1 MDNSRHPSKRVS
13 LAGMHIDR
21 NSAVPLHLQ
30 IAAHIRDGILRGV
43 FPAGTQFLGSR
54 EIARELGCSRTVVLT
69 AWDLLYAE
77 GYLESMPRGSV
88 MVASVATP
96 HAEPKSAIPPAAKP
110 AHMSERWRSLLGLD
124 YETNWPSVF
133 APGAPD
139 VSTFPFKEWSRL
151 LRQTWQNP
159 REQECLDL
167 PSEGH
172 PRLRSE
178 IANFLGSVRG
188 LVCAP
193 EEVVVTSGTSGAL
206 DFCSR
211 MILDPGDEVWVEEP
225 GFVEARWALTAAG
238 AKLVPIPVDDKG
250 LVVSEGVRRA
260 PGAKLIVVTP
270 SHQYPLG
277 VSMHLERRL
286 ELLDWANKNDVWV
299 IEDDYNSE
307 FRHQDS
313 MIASLRSLDR
323 EGRVIYFGTFS
334 KIMMPNLRLG
344 YIVANRHFIEGFSRG
359 RARIDVHTSGIGQ
372 LALAEFMRE
381 GHLLRHLRGMRRI
394 YAARRKALID
404 AIAALMPDDLT
415 VLRRHRIASGG
426 AVHRRDAGTDER
438 PRGGRSPEAG
448 RHPRPAALAKL
459 SGAADAGGPG
469 VRLRASAR
477 RGRRTAACENRGL
490 HRRRRSQC
498 AIRAGEILS
507 YCSYNKERLSR
518 PLCIARRHL
527 IIPHCRPIACKLD
540 R

>member
-1 MDNSRHPSKRVS
+1 MDNGRHPSKRVS

-21 NSAVPLHLQ
+21 SSAVPLHLQ
-30 IAAHIRDGILRGV
+30 IARHIRDGILSGA
-43 FPAGTQFLGSR
+43 FSSGTQFLGSR

-77 GYLESMPRGSV
+77 GYLASTPRGSV
-88 MVASVATP
+88 MVAAVAAP
-96 HAEPKSAIPPAAKP
+96 HAEPASPAGKP
-110 AHMSERWRSLLGLD
+110 ARMSERWRALIGLD

-139 VSTFPFKEWSRL
+139 ISTFPFKDWSRL
-151 LRQTWQNP
+151 LRQAWQNP

-167 PSEGH
+167 PPEGH

-188 LVCAP
+188 LVCSP
-193 EEVVVTSGTSGAL
+193 DEVVVTSGTSGAL

-225 GFVEARWALTAAG
+225 GFIEARWALTAAG
-238 AKLVPIPVDDKG
+238 ARLVPVPVDDKG
-250 LVVSEGVRRA
+250 LVVSEGIRRA
-260 PGAKLIVVTP
+260 PRARLIVVTP

-277 VSMHLERRL
+277 VSMGLERRL
-286 ELLDWANKNDVWV
+286 ELLDYANKNDIWL

-323 EGRVIYFGTFS
+323 DGRVIYFGTFS

-344 YIVANRHFIEGFSRG
+344 YLVANRHFIEGFARG

-372 LALAEFMRE
+372 FALAEFMRE
-381 GHLLRHLRGMRRI
+381 GHLLRHLRAMRRV

-404 AIAALMPDDLT
+404 AIQTQMPDDLT
-415 VLRRHRIASGG
+415 VSSAVTGLHLVALFTEAMQARMTDREAVAILKQAGIQVQPLSQNFLAQPTRQGLVFGYGRLRVEDAAPLLARIAACIGG
-426 AVHRRDAGTDER
+426 TTRIA
-438 PRGGRSPEAG
+438 
-448 RHPRPAALAKL
+448 
-459 SGAADAGGPG
+459 
-469 VRLRASAR
+469 ASAPPD
-477 RGRRTAACENRGL
+477 A
-490 HRRRRSQC
+490 RS
-498 AIRAGEILS
+498 
-507 YCSYNKERLSR
+507 Y
-518 PLCIARRHL
+518 
-527 IIPHCRPIACKLD
+527 
-540 R
+540 

>member
-1 MDNSRHPSKRVS
+1 MNSSRHPGKRVS

-21 NSAVPLHLQ
+21 TSAVPLHLQ
-30 IAAHIRDGILRGV
+30 IAKHIRDGILCGA
-43 FPAGTQFLGSR
+43 FPSGTQFLGSR

-77 GYLESMPRGSV
+77 GYLESTPRGSV
-88 MVASVATP
+88 MVASVASP
-96 HAEPKSAIPPAAKP
+96 HAEPSSASSAARP
-110 AHMSERWRSLLGLD
+110 AHMSERWRSLLAFD
-124 YETNWPSVF
+124 YETNWPSEF
-133 APGAPD
+133 SPGAPD
-139 VSTFPFKEWSRL
+139 ISTFPFKDWSRL
-151 LRQTWQNP
+151 LRQAWQNP

-167 PSEGH
+167 PPEGH

-188 LVCAP
+188 LVCSP

-250 LVVSEGVRRA
+250 LVVSEGIRRA
-260 PGAKLIVVTP
+260 PRARLIVVTP

-277 VSMHLERRL
+277 VSMGLERRL
-286 ELLDWANKNDVWV
+286 ELLDWANKNDIWV

-344 YIVANRHFIEGFSRG
+344 YLVANRHFIEGFAKG

-372 LALAEFMRE
+372 LALAEFMRG
-381 GHLLRHLRGMRRI
+381 GHLLRHLRAMRRV

-404 AIAALMPDDLT
+404 AIGALMPDDLT
-415 VLRRHRIASGG
+415 VSSAVTGLHLVALFTDAMRARMSDREAVAVLKRAGIHVQPLSQNFLEQPTRHGLVFGYGRLHVEDAAPLLARIAACIGG
-426 AVHRRDAGTDER
+426 ASRNAPSDPPIRSLTDR
-438 PRGGRSPEAG
+438 TI
-448 RHPRPAALAKL
+448 
-459 SGAADAGGPG
+459 
-469 VRLRASAR
+469 R
-477 RGRRTAACENRGL
+477 RG
-490 HRRRRSQC
+490 
-498 AIRAGEILS
+498 
-507 YCSYNKERLSR
+507 
-518 PLCIARRHL
+518 
-527 IIPHCRPIACKLD
+527 
-540 R
+540 

>member
-1 MDNSRHPSKRVS
+1 MNNSRHPSKRVS
-13 LAGMHIDR
+13 LAGIHIDR
-21 NSAVPLHLQ
+21 TSAVPLHLQ
-30 IAAHIRDGILRGV
+30 IAKHIREGILCGA
-43 FPAGTQFLGSR
+43 FPSGTQFLGSR

-77 GYLESMPRGSV
+77 GYLASTPRGSV
-88 MVASVATP
+88 MVAAVAAP
-96 HAEPKSAIPPAAKP
+96 HAEPASPAGKP
-110 AHMSERWRSLLGLD
+110 AHMSERWRALLGLE

-139 VSTFPFKEWSRL
+139 ISTFPFKDWSRL
-151 LRQTWQNP
+151 LRQAWQNP

-167 PSEGH
+167 PPEGH

-188 LVCAP
+188 LVCSP
-193 EEVVVTSGTSGAL
+193 EQVVITSGTSGAL

-238 AKLVPIPVDDKG
+238 AKLVPVPVDDKG
-250 LVVSEGVRRA
+250 LVVSEGIRRA
-260 PGAKLIVVTP
+260 PRARLIVVTP

-277 VSMHLERRL
+277 ISMGLERRL

-344 YIVANRHFIEGFSRG
+344 YLVANRRFIEGFAKG

-381 GHLLRHLRGMRRI
+381 GHLLRHLRAMRRV

-404 AIAALMPDDLT
+404 AIGALMPDDLT
-415 VLRRHRIASGG
+415 VSSAVTGLHLVALFTDAMQARMNDREAVAVLKQAGIHVQPLSQNFLERPTRQGLVFGYGRLRVEDAAPLLARIAACIGG
-426 AVHRRDAGTDER
+426 GSRNGTSD
-438 PRGGRSPEAG
+438 PPN
-448 RHPRPAALAKL
+448 
-459 SGAADAGGPG
+459 
-469 VRLRASAR
+469 
-477 RGRRTAACENRGL
+477 T
-490 HRRRRSQC
+490 
-498 AIRAGEILS
+498 LS
-507 YCSYNKERLSR
+507 Y
-518 PLCIARRHL
+518 
-527 IIPHCRPIACKLD
+527 
-540 R
+540 

>member
-1 MDNSRHPSKRVS
+1 MDRDRHPNKRIS
-13 LAGMHIDR
+13 LAGMYVDR
-21 NSAVPLHLQ
+21 TSTVPLHLQ
-30 IAAHIRDGILRGV
+30 IAAHIRGNILSGV
-43 FPAGTQFLGSR
+43 FAAGTQFLGSR

-69 AWDLLYAE
+69 AWELLYAE
-77 GYLESMPRGSV
+77 GCLESMPRGRV
-88 MVASVATP
+88 MVAPVVTS
-96 HAEPKSAIPPAAKP
+96 HARTASAASSGRMPSAKP
-110 AHMSERWRSLLGLD
+110 GRMSERWRSLLAFD
-124 YETNWPSVF
+124 YETNWPSEF
-133 APGAPD
+133 SPGAPD
-139 VSTFPFKEWSRL
+139 ISTFPFKDWSRL

-167 PSEGH
+167 PPEGH

-225 GFVEARWALTAAG
+225 GFIEARFALTAAG

-250 LVVSEGVRRA
+250 LVVSEGIRRA
-260 PGAKLIVVTP
+260 PRAKLIVVTP

-277 VSMHLERRL
+277 ISMGLERRL

-334 KIMMPNLRLG
+334 KTMMPNLRLG
-344 YIVANRHFIEGFSRG
+344 YMVASRHFIDGFSKG
-359 RARIDVHTSGIGQ
+359 RARIEVHTSGIGQ

-394 YAARRKALID
+394 YATRRKALID
-404 AIAALMPDDLT
+404 AIATLMPDDLT
-415 VLRRHRIASGG
+415 VSSAVTGLHLVALFTDAMRARMSDREANAVLKQAGIHVQPLSQNFLEQPTRQGLVFGYGRLRVEDAAPLLARISACIGSGG
-426 AVHRRDAGTDER
+426 RNAPSEPAKSSLTVRTIK
-438 PRGGRSPEAG
+438 RG
-448 RHPRPAALAKL
+448 
-459 SGAADAGGPG
+459 
-469 VRLRASAR
+469 
-477 RGRRTAACENRGL
+477 
-490 HRRRRSQC
+490 
-498 AIRAGEILS
+498 
-507 YCSYNKERLSR
+507 
-518 PLCIARRHL
+518 
-527 IIPHCRPIACKLD
+527 
-540 R
+540 

>member
-1 MDNSRHPSKRVS
+1 MDRDHRPSKRVS

-30 IAAHIRDGILRGV
+30 IAAHIRGCILRGV

-77 GYLESMPRGSV
+77 GYLESTPRGSV

-96 HAEPKSAIPPAAKP
+96 HAELTSVASPAAVP
-110 AHMSERWRSLLGLD
+110 AHMSKRWQSLLAFD
-124 YETNWPSVF
+124 YETNWPSEF
-133 APGAPD
+133 SPGAPD
-139 VSTFPFKEWSRL
+139 ISTFPFKDWSRL
-151 LRQTWQNP
+151 LRQAWQNP

-167 PSEGH
+167 PPEGH

-188 LVCAP
+188 LVCSP

-238 AKLVPIPVDDKG
+238 AKLVPVPVDDKG
-250 LVVSEGVRRA
+250 LIVSEGIRRA
-260 PGAKLIVVTP
+260 PGARLIVVTP

-277 VSMHLERRL
+277 VSMGLERRI

-334 KIMMPNLRLG
+334 KIMMPSLRLG
-344 YIVANRHFIEGFSRG
+344 YIVANRHFIDGFSRG
-359 RARIDVHTSGIGQ
+359 RARIDVHTSGVGQ

-381 GHLLRHLRGMRRI
+381 GHLLRHLRGMRRV

-404 AIAALMPDDLT
+404 AIATLMPDDLT
-415 VLRRHRIASGG
+415 VSAAVTGLHLVALFTDAMRARMSDREAAGVLKQAGIHVQPLSQNFLEQPTLQGLVFGYGRLRVEDAAPLLARIAACIGSGCRN
-426 AVHRRDAGTDER
+426 APSDPAISSLTVRTIK
-438 PRGGRSPEAG
+438 RG
-448 RHPRPAALAKL
+448 
-459 SGAADAGGPG
+459 
-469 VRLRASAR
+469 
-477 RGRRTAACENRGL
+477 
-490 HRRRRSQC
+490 
-498 AIRAGEILS
+498 
-507 YCSYNKERLSR
+507 
-518 PLCIARRHL
+518 
-527 IIPHCRPIACKLD
+527 
-540 R
+540 

>member
-1 MDNSRHPSKRVS
+1 MDKSRQPNKRVS

-21 NSAVPLHLQ
+21 TSAVPLHLQ
-30 IAAHIRDGILRGV
+30 IAAHIRGCILRGV

-77 GYLESMPRGSV
+77 GYLKSTPRGSV

-96 HAEPKSAIPPAAKP
+96 HAEPPSVASPAAVP
-110 AHMSERWRSLLGLD
+110 AHMSKRWQSLLAFD
-124 YETNWPSVF
+124 YETNWPSEF
-133 APGAPD
+133 SPGAPD
-139 VSTFPFKEWSRL
+139 ISTFPFKDWSRL

-167 PSEGH
+167 PPEGH

-238 AKLVPIPVDDKG
+238 AKLVPVPVDDKG
-250 LVVSEGVRRA
+250 LVVSEGIRRA
-260 PGAKLIVVTP
+260 PGARLIVVTP

-277 VSMHLERRL
+277 VSMGLERRL

-344 YIVANRHFIEGFSRG
+344 YIVANRRFIEGFSKG
-359 RARIDVHTSGIGQ
+359 RARIDVHTSGVGQ

-381 GHLLRHLRGMRRI
+381 GHLLRHLRGMRRA
-394 YAARRKALID
+394 YATRRKALID
-404 AIAALMPDDLT
+404 AIATLMPDDLT
-415 VLRRHRIASGG
+415 VSAAVTGLHLVALFTEAMRARMSDREAAASLKQAGIHVQPLSQNFLEQPTLQGLVFGYGRLRVEDASPLLARIAACIGSGSRN
-426 AVHRRDAGTDER
+426 ASSD
-438 PRGGRSPEAG
+438 
-448 RHPRPAALAKL
+448 PAI
-459 SGAADAGGPG
+459 SSRT
-469 VRLRASAR
+469 VRTIK
-477 RGRRTAACENRGL
+477 RGRADRG
-490 HRRRRSQC
+490 
-498 AIRAGEILS
+498 A
-507 YCSYNKERLSR
+507 
-518 PLCIARRHL
+518 
-527 IIPHCRPIACKLD
+527 
-540 R
+540 

>member
-1 MDNSRHPSKRVS
+1 VEP
-13 LAGMHIDR
+13 A
-21 NSAVPLHLQ
+21 SATS
-30 IAAHIRDGILRGV
+30 
-43 FPAGTQFLGSR
+43 PA
-54 EIARELGCSRTVVLT
+54 
-69 AWDLLYAE
+69 
-77 GYLESMPRGSV
+77 
-88 MVASVATP
+88 
-96 HAEPKSAIPPAAKP
+96 PKPT
-110 AHMSERWRSLLGLD
+110 HMSERWRSLLAFD
-124 YETNWPSVF
+124 YETNWPSEF
-133 APGAPD
+133 SPGAPD
-139 VSTFPFKEWSRL
+139 ISTFPFKDWSRL

-167 PSEGH
+167 PPEGH

-188 LVCAP
+188 LVCSP

-250 LVVSEGVRRA
+250 LVVSEGIRRA

-277 VSMHLERRL
+277 VSMGLERRL

-381 GHLLRHLRGMRRI
+381 GHLLRHLRGMRRL
-394 YAARRKALID
+394 YAAARRHQAGIATPRYRSALRWGFRQLSGSFCD
-404 AIAALMPDDLT
+404 RRAQTLGSKPRVDD
-415 VLRRHRIASGG
+415 
-426 AVHRRDAGTDER
+426 
-438 PRGGRSPEAG
+438 
-448 RHPRPAALAKL
+448 PRPIHFRHKK
-459 SGAADAGGPG
+459 GP
-469 VRLRASAR
+469 ASAR
-477 RGRRTAACENRGL
+477 RPALVLARDQQKRLIRFSNRSWRPDFGL
-490 HRRRRSQC
+490 GLRSFDSARS
-498 AIRAGEILS
+498 AISASE
-507 YCSYNKERLSR
+507 
-518 PLCIARRHL
+518 PWDATW
-527 IIPHCRPIACKLD
+527 PISPFQPA
-540 R
+540 

>member
-21 NSAVPLHLQ
+21 SSAVPLHLQ
-30 IAAHIRDGILRGV
+30 IAAHIRDGILRGT

-77 GYLESMPRGSV
+77 GYLASTPRGSV
-88 MVASVATP
+88 MVASVTAPDVEAPSAT
-96 HAEPKSAIPPAAKP
+96 SPAAKP
-110 AHMSERWRSLLGLD
+110 AHMSERWRSLLSFD
-124 YETNWPSVF
+124 YETNWPSEF

-139 VSTFPFKEWSRL
+139 ISTFPFREWSRL
-151 LRQTWQNP
+151 LRQSWQNP
-159 REQECLDL
+159 KEQECLDL

-172 PRLRSE
+172 PRLRGE

-188 LVCAP
+188 LVCSP

-225 GFVEARWALTAAG
+225 GFIEARFALTAAG

-250 LVVSEGVRRA
+250 LIVSEGIRRA
-260 PGAKLIVVTP
+260 SRAKLIVVTP

-277 VSMHLERRL
+277 ISMGLERRL

-344 YIVANRHFIEGFSRG
+344 YMVANRHFIEGFSKG

-381 GHLLRHLRGMRRI
+381 GHLLRHLRAMRRI
-394 YAARRKALID
+394 YAERRKALID
-404 AIAALMPDDLT
+404 AITAQMPNDLT
-415 VLRRHRIASGG
+415 VSSAVTGLHLVALFTDAMQARMSDREAAAVLKQAGIHVQPLSQNFLETPTRQGLVFGYGRLHVEDAAPLLARIAACVGSGDRN
-426 AVHRRDAGTDER
+426 APSTRAKPSLTVRTIK
-438 PRGGRSPEAG
+438 RS
-448 RHPRPAALAKL
+448 
-459 SGAADAGGPG
+459 
-469 VRLRASAR
+469 
-477 RGRRTAACENRGL
+477 
-490 HRRRRSQC
+490 
-498 AIRAGEILS
+498 
-507 YCSYNKERLSR
+507 
-518 PLCIARRHL
+518 
-527 IIPHCRPIACKLD
+527 
-540 R
+540 

>member
-1 MDNSRHPSKRVS
+1 MDNSRHPSTRVS

-21 NSAVPLHLQ
+21 TSAVPLHLQ
-30 IAAHIRDGILRGV
+30 IAKHIRDGILCGA
-43 FPAGTQFLGSR
+43 FPSGTQFLGSR

-77 GYLESMPRGSV
+77 GYLASTPRGSV
-88 MVASVATP
+88 MVAAVTAP
-96 HAEPKSAIPPAAKP
+96 NVEPASPAAKP
-110 AHMSERWRSLLGLD
+110 AHMSERWRSLLDLD

-139 VSTFPFKEWSRL
+139 VSTFPFKDWSRL
-151 LRQTWQNP
+151 LRQAWKNP

-167 PSEGH
+167 PPEGH

-188 LVCAP
+188 LVCSP

-238 AKLVPIPVDDKG
+238 AKLVPIPVDNKG
-250 LVVSEGVRRA
+250 LVVSEGIRRA
-260 PGAKLIVVTP
+260 SRARLIVVTP

-277 VSMHLERRL
+277 VSMGLERRL

-344 YIVANRHFIEGFSRG
+344 YLVANRHFIEGFVKG

-381 GHLLRHLRGMRRI
+381 GHLLRHLRGMRRV
-394 YAARRKALID
+394 YASRRKALID
-404 AIAALMPDDLT
+404 AIAAHMPDDLT
-415 VLRRHRIASGG
+415 VSSAVTGLHLVALFTDAMQARMSDREAAAILKQAGIHVQPLSQNFLERPTRQGLVFGYGRLRVEDAAALLARIAACIGG
-426 AVHRRDAGTDER
+426 ASRNA
-438 PRGGRSPEAG
+438 PSN
-448 RHPRPAALAKL
+448 PANT
-459 SGAADAGGPG
+459 P
-469 VRLRASAR
+469 
-477 RGRRTAACENRGL
+477 
-490 HRRRRSQC
+490 
-498 AIRAGEILS
+498 S
-507 YCSYNKERLSR
+507 Y
-518 PLCIARRHL
+518 
-527 IIPHCRPIACKLD
+527 
-540 R
+540 

>member
-1 MDNSRHPSKRVS
+1 MDGDRQPSKRVS

-43 FPAGTQFLGSR
+43 FPAGTHFLGSR
-54 EIARELGCSRTVVLT
+54 EVALELGCSRTVVLT

-77 GYLESMPRGSV
+77 GYLESTPRGSV

-96 HAEPKSAIPPAAKP
+96 HAQAAPPAVEP
-110 AHMSERWRSLLGLD
+110 AHMSNRWRALLASS
-124 YETNWPSVF
+124 YETNWPSEF

-139 VSTFPFKEWSRL
+139 ISTFPFKQWSRL

-178 IANFLGSVRG
+178 IANFLASVRG
-188 LVCAP
+188 LVCSP
-193 EEVVVTSGTSGAL
+193 DEVVVTSGTSGAL

-250 LVVSEGVRRA
+250 LVVSEGIRRA
-260 PGAKLIVVTP
+260 PRAKLIVVTP

-277 VSMHLERRL
+277 ISMGLERRL
-286 ELLDWANKNDVWV
+286 ELLDWANRNDVWV

-334 KIMMPNLRLG
+334 KIMMPSLRLG
-344 YIVANRHFIEGFSRG
+344 YIVANKHFIDGFSKG

-381 GHLLRHLRGMRRI
+381 GYLLRHLRGMRRI

-404 AIAALMPDDLT
+404 AIAALMPDDLSVSSAVT
-415 VLRRHRIASGG
+415 GLHLVALFTEAMQARMSDREATAILKQAGIHVQPLSQNFLEQPTRQGLVFGYGRLHVEDATPLLARIAACIGCGSRN
-426 AVHRRDAGTDER
+426 APSEPAKPSRTVRTIK
-438 PRGGRSPEAG
+438 RG
-448 RHPRPAALAKL
+448 
-459 SGAADAGGPG
+459 
-469 VRLRASAR
+469 
-477 RGRRTAACENRGL
+477 
-490 HRRRRSQC
+490 
-498 AIRAGEILS
+498 
-507 YCSYNKERLSR
+507 
-518 PLCIARRHL
+518 
-527 IIPHCRPIACKLD
+527 
-540 R
+540 

>member
-1 MDNSRHPSKRVS
+1 MDNGRHPSKRVS

-21 NSAVPLHLQ
+21 TSAVPLHLQ
-30 IAAHIRDGILRGV
+30 IAKHIRDGILSGA
-43 FPAGTQFLGSR
+43 FPSGTQFLGSR

-77 GYLESMPRGSV
+77 GYLASTPRGSV
-88 MVASVATP
+88 MVAAVTAP
-96 HAEPKSAIPPAAKP
+96 HAEPASPAGKP
-110 AHMSERWRSLLGLD
+110 AHMSERWRALLGLD

-139 VSTFPFKEWSRL
+139 ISTFPFKDWSRL
-151 LRQTWQNP
+151 LRQAWQNP

-167 PSEGH
+167 PPEGH

-188 LVCAP
+188 LVCSP
-193 EEVVVTSGTSGAL
+193 DEVVVTSGTSGAL

-225 GFVEARWALTAAG
+225 GFIEARWALTAAG
-238 AKLVPIPVDDKG
+238 ARLVPVPVDDKG
-250 LVVSEGVRRA
+250 LVVSEGIRRA
-260 PGAKLIVVTP
+260 PRARLIVVTP

-277 VSMHLERRL
+277 VSMGLERRL
-286 ELLDWANKNDVWV
+286 ELLDYANKNDIWL

-323 EGRVIYFGTFS
+323 DGRVIYFGTFS

-344 YIVANRHFIEGFSRG
+344 YLVANRHFIEGFAKG

-381 GHLLRHLRGMRRI
+381 GHLLRHLRAMRRV

-404 AIAALMPDDLT
+404 AIQTQMPDDLT
-415 VLRRHRIASGG
+415 VSSAVTGLHLVALFTEAMQARMTDREAVAILKQAGIQVQPLSQNFLAQPTRQGLVFGYGRLRVEDAAPLLARIAACIG
-426 AVHRRDAGTDER
+426 AASHIA
-438 PRGGRSPEAG
+438 PSAP
-448 RHPRPAALAKL
+448 PAA
-459 SGAADAGGPG
+459 
-469 VRLRASAR
+469 
-477 RGRRTAACENRGL
+477 
-490 HRRRRSQC
+490 
-498 AIRAGEILS
+498 
-507 YCSYNKERLSR
+507 CSY
-518 PLCIARRHL
+518 
-527 IIPHCRPIACKLD
+527 
-540 R
+540 

>member
-21 NSAVPLHLQ
+21 SSAVPLHLQ
-30 IAAHIRDGILRGV
+30 IAAHIRNSILRGV
-43 FPAGTQFLGSR
+43 FPAGMQFLGSR

-77 GYLESMPRGSV
+77 GYLASTPRGSV
-88 MVASVATP
+88 MVASVAAS
-96 HAEPKSAIPPAAKP
+96 HVEPPSAASPATEP
-110 AHMSERWRSLLGLD
+110 AQHVGALALAARPRLRD
-124 YETNWPSVF
+124 HWPSVF

-139 VSTFPFKEWSRL
+139 VSTFPFKDWSRL
-151 LRQTWQNP
+151 LRQAWQNP

-167 PSEGH
+167 PPEGH

-178 IANFLGSVRG
+178 IASFLGSVRG
-188 LVCAP
+188 LVCSP

-260 PGAKLIVVTP
+260 PRARLIVVTP

-277 VSMHLERRL
+277 VSMGLERRL
-286 ELLDWANKNDVWV
+286 ELLDWANKKDIWV

-313 MIASLRSLDR
+313 MTAALRSLDR

-344 YIVANRHFIEGFSRG
+344 YLVANRHFIEGFAKG

-381 GHLLRHLRGMRRI
+381 GHLLRHLRAMRRV
-394 YAARRKALID
+394 YAARRRALID
-404 AIAALMPDDLT
+404 AIGALMPDDLT
-415 VLRRHRIASGG
+415 VSSAVTGLHLVALFTDVMQRRMSDREAAAILKGAGIHVQPLSQNFLERPTRQGLVFGYGRLRVEDATPLLTRIAACIGG
-426 AVHRRDAGTDER
+426 TSLNASSDA
-438 PRGGRSPEAG
+438 
-448 RHPRPAALAKL
+448 AK
-459 SGAADAGGPG
+459 
-469 VRLRASAR
+469 
-477 RGRRTAACENRGL
+477 T
-490 HRRRRSQC
+490 
-498 AIRAGEILS
+498 LS
-507 YCSYNKERLSR
+507 Y
-518 PLCIARRHL
+518 
-527 IIPHCRPIACKLD
+527 
-540 R
+540 

>member
-1 MDNSRHPSKRVS
+1 MDKSRHPGKRLS

-21 NSAVPLHLQ
+21 TSAVPLHLQ
-30 IAAHIRDGILRGV
+30 IAAHIRRCILCGT

-77 GYLESMPRGSV
+77 GYLESTPRGSV
-88 MVASVATP
+88 MVAAVATS
-96 HAEPKSAIPPAAKP
+96 HAEPSVESAGGAPYHASK
-110 AHMSERWRSLLGLD
+110 RWQSLLGRD
-124 YETNWPSVF
+124 YETNWSSVF

-139 VSTFPFKEWSRL
+139 ISTFPFKEWSRL
-151 LRQTWQNP
+151 LRLTWQNP

-167 PSEGH
+167 PAEGH

-188 LVCAP
+188 LVCSP
-193 EEVVVTSGTSGAL
+193 EEVVVTSGTSAAL

-238 AKLVPIPVDDKG
+238 AKLVPVPVDDKG
-250 LVVSEGVRRA
+250 LVVSEGIRRA
-260 PGAKLIVVTP
+260 PGARLIVVTP

-277 VSMHLERRL
+277 VSMGLERRL
-286 ELLDWANKNDVWV
+286 ELLDWANRNDVWV

-344 YIVANRHFIEGFSRG
+344 YIVANRHFIEGFSKG

-381 GHLLRHLRGMRRI
+381 GHLLRHLRGMRRV
-394 YAARRKALID
+394 YASRRKALID
-404 AIAALMPDDLT
+404 AIAARMPDDLVVSAAVT
-415 VLRRHRIASGG
+415 GLHLVAEFTDAMRVRMSDREAAASLKQAGIHVQPLSQNFLEQPTRQGLVFGYGRLRIEDAAPLLARIAACIGSGSRN
-426 AVHRRDAGTDER
+426 APSEAAIS
-438 PRGGRSPEAG
+438 SPTA
-448 RHPRPAALAKL
+448 RTI
-459 SGAADAGGPG
+459 
-469 VRLRASAR
+469 R
-477 RGRRTAACENRGL
+477 RG
-490 HRRRRSQC
+490 
-498 AIRAGEILS
+498 
-507 YCSYNKERLSR
+507 
-518 PLCIARRHL
+518 
-527 IIPHCRPIACKLD
+527 
-540 R
+540 

>member
-1 MDNSRHPSKRVS
+1 MNNSRHPSKRLS

-21 NSAVPLHLQ
+21 TSAVPLHLQ
-30 IAAHIRDGILRGV
+30 IAKHIRDGILCGA
-43 FPAGTQFLGSR
+43 FPAGTHFLGSR

-77 GYLESMPRGSV
+77 GYLESTPRGSV
-88 MVASVATP
+88 MVASVGSP
-96 HAEPKSAIPPAAKP
+96 HAEPSSALSAARP
-110 AHMSERWRSLLGLD
+110 AHMSERWRSLLASN
-124 YETNWPSVF
+124 YETNWPSEF
-133 APGAPD
+133 SPGAPD
-139 VSTFPFKEWSRL
+139 ISSFPFKDWSRL
-151 LRQTWQNP
+151 LRQAWQNP

-167 PSEGH
+167 PPEGH

-188 LVCAP
+188 LVCSP

-238 AKLVPIPVDDKG
+238 ANIVPIPVDDKG
-250 LVVSEGVRRA
+250 LVVSEGIRRA
-260 PGAKLIVVTP
+260 PRARLIVVTP

-277 VSMHLERRL
+277 TSMGLERRL

-344 YIVANRHFIEGFSRG
+344 YLVANRHFIDGFAKG

-381 GHLLRHLRGMRRI
+381 GHLLRHLRAMRRV

-415 VLRRHRIASGG
+415 VSSAVTGLHLVALFTEAMQARMSDREAAAVLKQAGIHVQPLSQNFLERPTRQGLVFGYGRLRVEDAAPLLARIAACIG
-426 AVHRRDAGTDER
+426 
-438 PRGGRSPEAG
+438 
-448 RHPRPAALAKL
+448 
-459 SGAADAGGPG
+459 
-469 VRLRASAR
+469 RASPNAPSEPR
-477 RGRRTAACENRGL
+477 K
-490 HRRRRSQC
+490 S
-498 AIRAGEILS
+498 LS
-507 YCSYNKERLSR
+507 Y
-518 PLCIARRHL
+518 
-527 IIPHCRPIACKLD
+527 
-540 R
+540 